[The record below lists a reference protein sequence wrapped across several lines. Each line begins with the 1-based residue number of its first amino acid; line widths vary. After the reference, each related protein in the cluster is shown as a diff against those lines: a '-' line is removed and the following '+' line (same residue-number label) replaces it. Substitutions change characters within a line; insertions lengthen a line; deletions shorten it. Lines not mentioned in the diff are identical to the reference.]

1 MEENT
6 TTIPPER
13 YHPLTAEQFTKLKG
27 ILDNVTSHLPDNE
40 APFIWNMYNDT
51 RGVAERQ
58 PCTCGSSGRY
68 WGEAVTYLKNWIKE
82 RV

>member
-1 MEENT
+1 MEET
-6 TTIPPER
+6 TTIGPER
-13 YHPLTAEQFTKLKG
+13 YHPLTAEQFIKLKDVLST
-27 ILDNVTSHLPDNE
+27 ITSHLPDSE

-68 WGEAVTYLKNWIKE
+68 WAEAVKHLNSFVKE
-82 RV
+82 RE